1 MMTEAS
7 KQTVLVVDD
16 DFLVRMLAVETLRD
30 CGYEVREAEDGD
42 VALDMLRDDED
53 VDLLITD
60 VKMPRMNGYELAECA
75 LSLRPGMKIL
85 LMTGYAQESVPAK
98 ITQAGV
104 DVLYKPFDINRLSER
119 AKELLAR

>member
-1 MMTEAS
+1 MTSS
-7 KQTVLVVDD
+7 KPSVLVVDD

-42 VALDMLRDDED
+42 VALEVLRAEKD

-60 VKMPRMNGYELAECA
+60 VKMPRMNGYQLAQSA
-75 LSLRPGMKIL
+75 MALRPKMKIL
-85 LMTGYAQESVPAK
+85 LMTGYAQEAVPVN
-98 ITQAGV
+98 ISQAGV
-104 DVLYKPFDINRLSER
+104 DVLYKPFDIDRLSER